1 MAIKIKCRKCEAKFS
16 VKDAAAG
23 RRVKCRECG
32 APIKV
37 PVPKT
42 DEDELLDFD
51 TAAYGDD
58 PSGDDPYG
66 DDVSTATQPLPRR
79 RRKTSGNK
87 RSASSGGK
95 KSSGS
100 SRGLIIGLSAGG
112 GLLVIALLAL
122 AFWPEKP
129 SSEVADASDGDNAE
143 SSLTTDEDSTSP
155 TDTTTTN
162 PFAPVA
168 VSGTNPSPPVTATTT
183 KPSSPDI
190 ASVTNLE
197 GDLSLL
203 QGTWQLTDVE
213 SSTEQNVV
221 AEFVMTWTFKDNI
234 LFMSRANEIY
244 STSSVSLDPT
254 ASPRT
259 FDMTNLDDQERAGT
273 IKPAIYAIDGETLK
287 VCMSMGGKGTLRPGE
302 MKPKA
307 PYQLVLTFK
316 RTSLPTNGDS
326 IAAASGEQ
334 FDLKAWQK
342 AVVTL
347 KAMKILSWAQRR
359 ESSSDGLPDGVGYVA
374 VIDARPRAA
383 DGSIPDELWE
393 VISSVSHVI
402 VRTSSISDTTVRQ
415 LSQHPG
421 LVGLNISGR
430 STVTAAGIAELKKCP
445 NLRSLHFSRV
455 PVSPEL
461 LNAMVKLDSLT
472 RLSLYRTQI
481 TDAGLV
487 HLKGMTSLTRLYL
500 DNTQITDAGLEHLKG
515 LTSLTHLYL
524 RETQITDAGL
534 VHLKGMTSLTWLHLD
549 DTQITDAG
557 LVHLKG
563 MTSLTELRLSGP
575 QITDAGLEHLK
586 GLTSLTSLDLIGTQ
600 ITDAGLEHLKG
611 LTSLTVLDLFGTQIT
626 DAGLAEIKAALPKC
640 SVGR

>member
-51 TAAYGDD
+51 AAAYGDD

-100 SRGLIIGLSAGG
+100 NRGLIIGLSAGG

-143 SSLTTDEDSTSP
+143 SSLTTDEDSPSP

-234 LFMSRANEIY
+234 LFMSRANEVF
-244 STSSVSLDPT
+244 STSSVNLDPT

-273 IKPAIYAIDGETLK
+273 INPAIYAIDGETLK
-287 VCMSMGGKGTLRPGE
+287 VCMSMRGNIRPRE
-302 MKPKA
+302 FKPKA

-359 ESSSDGLPDGVGYVA
+359 ESSSGQDDFFPDGVGYFA

-393 VISSVSHVI
+393 VISSVSHVS

-445 NLRSLHFSRV
+445 NLRSLHFFGV

-472 RLSLYRTQI
+472 TLQLNDTSI
-481 TDAGLV
+481 TDAGLE

-500 DNTQITDAGLEHLKG
+500 HNTQITDAGLEHLKG
-515 LTSLTHLYL
+515 
-524 RETQITDAGL
+524 
-534 VHLKGMTSLTWLHLD
+534 MTSL
-549 DTQITDAG
+549 A
-557 LVHLKG
+557 K
-563 MTSLTELRLSGP
+563 
-575 QITDAGLEHLK
+575 
-586 GLTSLTSLDLIGTQ
+586 LDL
-600 ITDAGLEHLKG
+600 
-611 LTSLTVLDLFGTQIT
+611 GTQIT